1 MKVQIIIL
9 FTFLFVGFSSAQE
22 EKTENI
28 TRKTINAVRVEK
40 APKIDGILDDE
51 IWKNAPIAND
61 FIELRPNNGKAEN
74 PDFKTEV
81 KVAYDDTGIYVSAMM
96 YDKEPSKIGK
106 ELTERDNI
114 GNDDFFV
121 LFING
126 YNDKQQSLEF
136 FVTAAGVQADSK
148 ITNQNGE
155 DFSWNG
161 IWYSGVKILE
171 NGWSVEMKIPYF
183 EMRFPKSE
191 KQQWGI
197 NFFRQINRLQTAYT
211 WNHVNNQKGS
221 FLLYDGILNGV
232 ENIQTPT
239 RLSFLPYFSSYVN
252 YFDGKTTTNINGGM
266 DVKYGINDAFTLDTT
281 LIPDFG
287 QANFDATVLNLGP
300 FEQQFSEQRS
310 FFNEGT
316 ELFNKGNLFY
326 SRRIGGFPSKFPQL
340 AADEE
345 FAENPE
351 KVKLFNA
358 TKISGRT
365 KKGLGIGFFNAI
377 TEKTEA
383 SIRNINTGEIRK
395 EVTEPLANYNVFVL
409 DQRFRENSSVSLIN
423 TSVMRSGDFR
433 DANATGVFLDLTNKK
448 NTFSVFGSTE
458 GSWVFENQK
467 QKFGFEGNA
476 GFNQI
481 IKGHQFGAEVFLRDK
496 NYDINDLGFTGQ
508 TNYVNYSANYNYRYL
523 QPKGN
528 INQLNYS
535 LRVNNNRR
543 LETDLFADFVI
554 HQNLQI
560 TNKKFFN
567 FGGGLMVKPLGTND
581 IYEPRTFGKY
591 LFIPAMYNPWVFA
604 NTDERKKF
612 KIGGYVEFYKY
623 NEDKRI
629 TYMSEINTR
638 YRFNDH
644 FSIFHTLNYANFNNE
659 TGFVG
664 KDATNIFIGRRLRN
678 SVENSVSSQYTFN
691 EKMAINL
698 TFRHYFSEV
707 AYRQFY
713 TLKDNGELNPDT
725 TFAEN
730 KDGTFNSWNLD
741 LRYSWWFAPGS
752 QLTLLY
758 RNQAQNFLD
767 VARLSMRDNFDRLF
781 NEPMINNLSL
791 RITYF
796 LDYNRAKNWFKKS

>member
-126 YNDKQQSLEF
+126 YNDKQQSLEL

-191 KQQWGI
+191 RQQWGI
-197 NFFRQINRLQTAYT
+197 NFFRQVNRLQTAYT

-252 YFDGKTTTNINGGM
+252 YYDGKTTTNVNGGM

-316 ELFNKGNLFY
+316 
-326 SRRIGGFPSKFPQL
+326 
-340 AADEE
+340 
-345 FAENPE
+345 
-351 KVKLFNA
+351 
-358 TKISGRT
+358 TK
-365 KKGLGIGFFNAI
+365 
-377 TEKTEA
+377 
-383 SIRNINTGEIRK
+383 
-395 EVTEPLANYNVFVL
+395 
-409 DQRFRENSSVSLIN
+409 
-423 TSVMRSGDFR
+423 
-433 DANATGVFLDLTNKK
+433 
-448 NTFSVFGSTE
+448 
-458 GSWVFENQK
+458 
-467 QKFGFEGNA
+467 
-476 GFNQI
+476 
-481 IKGHQFGAEVFLRDK
+481 
-496 NYDINDLGFTGQ
+496 
-508 TNYVNYSANYNYRYL
+508 
-523 QPKGN
+523 
-528 INQLNYS
+528 
-535 LRVNNNRR
+535 
-543 LETDLFADFVI
+543 
-554 HQNLQI
+554 
-560 TNKKFFN
+560 
-567 FGGGLMVKPLGTND
+567 
-581 IYEPRTFGKY
+581 
-591 LFIPAMYNPWVFA
+591 
-604 NTDERKKF
+604 
-612 KIGGYVEFYKY
+612 
-623 NEDKRI
+623 
-629 TYMSEINTR
+629 
-638 YRFNDH
+638 
-644 FSIFHTLNYANFNNE
+644 
-659 TGFVG
+659 
-664 KDATNIFIGRRLRN
+664 
-678 SVENSVSSQYTFN
+678 
-691 EKMAINL
+691 
-698 TFRHYFSEV
+698 
-707 AYRQFY
+707 
-713 TLKDNGELNPDT
+713 
-725 TFAEN
+725 
-730 KDGTFNSWNLD
+730 
-741 LRYSWWFAPGS
+741 
-752 QLTLLY
+752 
-758 RNQAQNFLD
+758 
-767 VARLSMRDNFDRLF
+767 
-781 NEPMINNLSL
+781 
-791 RITYF
+791 
-796 LDYNRAKNWFKKS
+796 